1 MLRATWTRN
10 LPLMAAMSLQFALN
24 PPCSAASLTLPTTAI
39 GMVRTGISF
48 AKQSLSF
55 AKTPLT
61 VAADLD
67 AHETSSTIEVTR
79 APDVLFD
86 FDKSDLRAVAAST
99 LHSLADVIRAKA
111 HGRIAIRGY
120 ADALGKDAYTQRLS
134 EQRAASVK
142 TWLAGHEQLAAT
154 RLAASGLG
162 ARDPVAP
169 TSSRGLRQPRR
180 APAQSA
186 RYGAYPEVVFPLR
199 VSSAPY

>member
-1 MLRATWTRN
+1 MLRAAWTRN

-61 VAADLD
+61 FAADLD
-67 AHETSSTIEVTR
+67 AHETSSTIEVTL

-99 LHSLADVIRAKA
+99 LHNLADVIRAKA

-120 ADALGKDAYTQRLS
+120 ADALGKDAYNQRLS

-169 TSSRGLRQPRR
+169 NRHPDGSDNPDGRQLNRR
-180 APAQSA
+180 VTVLI
-186 RYGAYPEVVFPLR
+186 RK
-199 VSSAPY
+199 

>member
-48 AKQSLSF
+48 AK
-55 AKTPLT
+55 TPLT
-61 VAADLD
+61 FAADLD
-67 AHETSSTIEVTR
+67 AHETSSTIEVTL
-79 APDVLFD
+79 AADVLFD

-99 LHSLADVIRAKA
+99 LHNLADVIRAKA

-120 ADALGKDAYTQRLS
+120 ADALGKDAYNQRLS

-169 TSSRGLRQPRR
+169 NRHPEGSDNPDGRQLNRR
-180 APAQSA
+180 VTVLI
-186 RYGAYPEVVFPLR
+186 RK
-199 VSSAPY
+199 